1 MDIWMMV
8 IMLACLGLTMA
19 VSAATPQMSRPT
31 VPLGVNVP
39 SDRVND
45 PAVRG
50 AVRRYRIWV
59 LVGGLVAAAGMVA
72 AWKLPELS
80 VLILLGYVGWTVF
93 AFAVCRQPI
102 MTAKAQ
108 QGWYDEVSVQ
118 TSPSVTPGQPAKPL
132 WPVLIFAVGI
142 SLATVIVMAI
152 SYSNLP
158 DPLPV
163 QHDAEGDVTNW
174 EPKSWVSAL
183 LLPLLSLGS
192 TLVMVMVC
200 VILTR
205 RQQTHFPDGRP
216 RAAQEFQH
224 ARAVSLQRALAALTL
239 ASAILMSV
247 VAFAPV
253 IELEP
258 SRISWAIWA
267 LTAASSLPI
276 IWLIIDS
283 IRHHRA
289 QTAAPEESGP
299 QSPDDDHLW
308 RWGIFYENRQDPRV
322 WVEKRNG
329 IGLTVNIGHPGGMVF
344 MGVVALLVLATI
356 ALVITVLTQ

>member
-1 MDIWMMV
+1 MDIWMLIV
-8 IMLACLGLTMA
+8 MLACLGLTMA
-19 VSAATPQMSRPT
+19 VSAATPKMSRPT
-31 VPLGVNVP
+31 VPLGVSVP
-39 SDRVND
+39 SDRAND
-45 PAVRG
+45 PAVRD

-59 LVGGLVAAAGMVA
+59 VVGGLAAAAGMVA

-80 VLILLGYVGWTVF
+80 VLILLGYVCWTVF
-93 AFAVCRQPI
+93 AFAVCRKPI

-108 QGWYDEVSVQ
+108 QGWYDEADVQ
-118 TSPSVTPGQPAKPL
+118 ASSPVTPGQPAKPL

-183 LLPLLSLGS
+183 LLPLVSLIS

-200 VILTR
+200 VILSR
-205 RQQTHFPDGRP
+205 SQRSHFPDGRP
-216 RAAQEFQH
+216 KAAQE
-224 ARAVSLQRALAALTL
+224 LQRARGKTVQRTLAALTL
-239 ASAILMSV
+239 ASAMLMSV
-247 VAFAPV
+247 MAFAPV

-283 IRHHRA
+283 IRHNRA
-289 QTAAPEESGP
+289 LATTPQESGP

-329 IGLTVNIGHPGGMVF
+329 IGLTVNIGHPGGMVS
-344 MGVVALLVLATI
+344 MGVVTLLVLATI
-356 ALVITVLTQ
+356 ALVLTVLMQ

>member
-31 VPLGVNVP
+31 VPLGVSVP

-50 AVRRYRIWV
+50 AVRRYRLWV
-59 LVGGLVAAAGMVA
+59 LVGGLMAAAGMVA

-80 VLILLGYVGWTVF
+80 VVILLVYVCWTIF
-93 AFAVCRQPI
+93 AFAVCRKPI
-102 MTAKAQ
+102 MIAKAQ
-108 QGWYDEVSVQ
+108 QGWYDEVDVQ
-118 TSPSVTPGQPAKPL
+118 ASPSVTPGQPAKPL

-142 SLATVIVMAI
+142 SLATIVVMAI
-152 SYSNLP
+152 SS
-158 DPLPV
+158 
-163 QHDAEGDVTNW
+163 
-174 EPKSWVSAL
+174 VSAL
-183 LLPLLSLGS
+183 LLPLVSLGS
-192 TLVMVMVC
+192 TLLMVMVC
-200 VILTR
+200 IIFSR
-205 RQQTHFPDGRP
+205 RQHTHFPDGRP
-216 RAAQEFQH
+216 KAAQEFQQT
-224 ARAVSLQRALAALTL
+224 RGKSLQRALAALTL

-267 LTAASSLPI
+267 LTAASSVPI

-283 IRHHRA
+283 FRHHRA
-289 QTAAPEESGP
+289 LTAAPKESGP

-356 ALVITVLTQ
+356 ALVLTVLMQ